1 MTNKNK
7 IPFSKYIYD
16 WVVTYLPKQ
25 RIESPQTLRNYK
37 LSIKLFLDYLEEKG
51 INCIDE
57 EAFSPNVINNW
68 IVWMTDIRGNQ
79 PTTCNARLAA
89 LKSFTKYLGV
99 RDATLRGIYTDLSN
113 CVRAVKAPKRKV
125 HGMSTDIISALFA
138 VPDAN
143 TKIGVR
149 DLTFMVLLYGAAL
162 RIDEILSIKICHLH
176 LDANDP
182 YVNIVGKGNK
192 IRSPFLMGGI
202 VKQLRIYI
210 SAFHGDNPRP
220 EDFLF
225 YSPVRGLKG
234 KPSQQCFRNRLE
246 KIAKIANERNPSIPT
261 HVWPHRFRHA
271 KAQHMLDEGFN
282 LAEVSEY
289 LGHANLNTTMVYTD
303 IDLKKKANALREIEK
318 EMPTPQ
324 AKKWKGKEG
333 DIDELRKVLGI

>member
-1 MTNKNK
+1 
-7 IPFSKYIYD
+7 
-16 WVVTYLPKQ
+16 
-25 RIESPQTLRNYK
+25 
-37 LSIKLFLDYLEEKG
+37 
-51 INCIDE
+51 
-57 EAFSPNVINNW
+57 
-68 IVWMTDIRGNQ
+68 
-79 PTTCNARLAA
+79 
-89 LKSFTKYLGV
+89 
-99 RDATLRGIYTDLSN
+99 
-113 CVRAVKAPKRKV
+113 
-125 HGMSTDIISALFA
+125 
-138 VPDAN
+138 
-143 TKIGVR
+143 
-149 DLTFMVLLYGAAL
+149 MVLLYGAAL

-192 IRSPFLMGGI
+192 IRSPFLMDGI

-303 IDLKKKANALREIEK
+303 IDLKKRQMHLEKLKKKCRHLRLKNGKA
-318 EMPTPQ
+318 
-324 AKKWKGKEG
+324 
-333 DIDELRKVLGI
+333 RKVILTNCVKY